1 MTNSPSLENATS
13 DEHLTP
19 KAQEAKARTR
29 TGGFKAL
36 PFGRMGKKDWEANRI
51 RFYNHRV
58 YGCQAGIKA
67 LYADHIRTD
76 HHWKTM
82 VDKARDDGFMV
93 KEFRFPRQRSMAA
106 KFFEVSPEM
115 LIAMGLPLAPFQ
127 KWFEANEHTRRE
139 LL

>member
-1 MTNSPSLENATS
+1 MTTSPSLEEATS

-19 KAQEAKARTR
+19 KAQEAKARARNATFR
-29 TGGFKAL
+29 SMTY
-36 PFGRMGKKDWEANRI
+36 GRMGQRDWEANRI

-58 YGCQAGIKA
+58 YGCQAGIRA
-67 LYADHIRTD
+67 LYSDHVRSD

-82 VDKARDDGFMV
+82 VKKARDAGFMV
-93 KEFRFPRQRSMAA
+93 KEFRFPRQRSAYA

-115 LIAMGLPLAPFQ
+115 LIAMGVPLAPFQ

>member
-1 MTNSPSLENATS
+1 MTKMPSLQSAAS
-13 DEHLTP
+13 DEHLSP
-19 KAQEAKARTR
+19 KAQEAR
-29 TGGFKAL
+29 AL
-36 PFGRMGKKDWEANRI
+36 LRDGRRAKNFGRMGERDWEANRI

-58 YGCQAGIKA
+58 YGCQKGIRE
-67 LYADHIRTD
+67 LYSEHVRSD

-82 VDKARDDGFMV
+82 VKQAREAGYML
-93 KEFRFPRQRSMAA
+93 KEFKFPRQRSMAA

>member
-13 DEHLTP
+13 DEHLSP
-19 KAQEAKARTR
+19 MAQEAR
-29 TGGFKAL
+29 AL
-36 PFGRMGKKDWEANRI
+36 LHHGQRAKNFGRMGKKDWEANRI

-82 VDKARDDGFMV
+82 VDKARDAGFMV
-93 KEFRFPRQRSMAA
+93 KEFKFPRQRSMAA

>member
-13 DEHLTP
+13 DEHFSP
-19 KAQEAKARTR
+19 KAQEAR
-29 TGGFKAL
+29 AL
-36 PFGRMGKKDWEANRI
+36 LRDGQRAKNFGRMGKKDWEANRI

-67 LYADHIRTD
+67 LYADHIRSD

-82 VDKARDDGFMV
+82 VKKARDAGFMV
-93 KEFRFPRQRSMAA
+93 KEFRFPRQRAASA